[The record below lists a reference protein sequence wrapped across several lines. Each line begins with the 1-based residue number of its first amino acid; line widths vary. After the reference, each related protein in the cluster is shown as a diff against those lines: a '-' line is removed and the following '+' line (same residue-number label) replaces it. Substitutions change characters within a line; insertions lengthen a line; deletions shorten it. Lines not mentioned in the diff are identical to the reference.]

1 MFATAAPA
9 SNVPAPEPT
18 RPSATS
24 PTATVKPMAGLG
36 NELHIESNQ
45 HGISLQGEIDAHTGP
60 ELERTLADLLESSP
74 TSVEIDM
81 SGVTFMDSSGLRVVL
96 ALTRRARGQGGDIV
110 LVAPTSVVSRLVEVS
125 GLQAHL
131 TIRGEAT

>member
-1 MFATAAPA
+1 
-9 SNVPAPEPT
+9 
-18 RPSATS
+18 
-24 PTATVKPMAGLG
+24 MAGLG